1 MKHLCLFLLLLLPL
15 LVWAQDDEYYRKNPV
30 QKPPKQ
36 TYIVTLKDGT
46 TLRGELLSQD
56 STGAVIRTRNLG
68 EVRIPAGQIIT
79 IEQPSERVGGTRADS
94 TKRRTAEPGINLF
107 PQTMRYA
114 PTAFTAEKGN
124 VYFRNYFLYI
134 SQFEYGITDNWSVSA
149 SFFSVLP
156 TAAFSLNT
164 KVSIPVGERV
174 RVGVT
179 AQYAAVRTNGLFSGG
194 TGLYDGITYVQG
206 LVTTGDRQS
215 NTTYGLGWTVAGGE
229 VSRNLLATFGLVR
242 PLSARVTF
250 ISENFVLLGSGV
262 SRSTNFA
269 GMLSGGFRLPRR
281 RFAFDVALYA
291 PVVFVRSAR
300 PIFFLAPFVSY
311 HLRISK

>member
-1 MKHLCLFLLLLLPL
+1 MKHLCLFLLLLLPM
-15 LVWAQDDEYYRKNPV
+15 LVRAQDDEYYRKNPA
-30 QKPPKQ
+30 QKPLKR

-46 TLRGELLSQD
+46 TLRGELMSQD

-79 IEQPSERVGGTRADS
+79 IEQPAERATRTTTDS
-94 TKRRTAEPGINLF
+94 TRQRTAEPGINLF

-114 PTAFTAEKGN
+114 PTAFTAEKQN
-124 VYFRNYFLYI
+124 VYFRNYGLYV

-174 RVGVT
+174 RVGAT
-179 AQYAAVRTNGLFSGG
+179 AQYAAVRTNGLFNGG
-194 TGLYDGITYVQG
+194 VGLYDGITYVQG

-229 VSRNLLATFGLVR
+229 ISRNLLATFGLVR
-242 PLSARVTF
+242 RLNSRLTF

-269 GMLSGGFRLPRR
+269 GMLSGGFRIPRR

-291 PVVFVRSAR
+291 PIIFAR
-300 PIFFLAPFVSY
+300 NDRPLFFLAPFVSY
-311 HLRISK
+311 HLRITK